1 MPIRE
6 IRAHAPA
13 KQDIRSFI
21 LPRSG
26 HPKKSCKS
34 CHPVKITAEADP
46 KHPENVSLTCSTRPA
61 GAAAPLN
68 PETAAL
74 LVGIDGG
81 GTKTELVLC
90 SPQGQV
96 LQRNLRGP
104 SNPNAVGIE
113 RAVAEIAAGLDAVLP
128 PGQEHVHAFIGVSG
142 VSVGDNRDRLA
153 SGLAARFPRLSAQ
166 IGSDSRSGIASVPH
180 EGGCTA
186 AILGTG
192 CVVFQH
198 DGCGALRR
206 TGGWGWLFDG
216 AGSGF
221 SIGREA
227 LRARLAF
234 EDGMAPPGP
243 LVETVGARLGG
254 SAFNTLKHFLSGDN
268 CTGIAKLAPLV
279 FDACDAGDPAASAIL
294 AHAVAHVTALVRH
307 SRAAQASPGPLI
319 LGGGLT
325 ARADLL
331 VPTLRQ
337 ALEPDAPEIIV
348 PTLPPVFGSCRL
360 AAGSPGD
367 DFTICFAASYPA
379 FLKTT

>member
-1 MPIRE
+1 MRFFRRDRSTSTRSSASRGCLSATTGIGS
-6 IRAHAPA
+6 PA
-13 KQDIRSFI
+13 GLPPDSPGFIGSDIRS
-21 LPRSG
+21 
-26 HPKKSCKS
+26 
-34 CHPVKITAEADP
+34 V
-46 KHPENVSLTCSTRPA
+46 
-61 GAAAPLN
+61 
-68 PETAAL
+68 
-74 LVGIDGG
+74 
-81 GTKTELVLC
+81 
-90 SPQGQV
+90 
-96 LQRNLRGP
+96 
-104 SNPNAVGIE
+104 
-113 RAVAEIAAGLDAVLP
+113 
-128 PGQEHVHAFIGVSG
+128 
-142 VSVGDNRDRLA
+142 
-153 SGLAARFPRLSAQ
+153 
-166 IGSDSRSGIASVPH
+166 IASVPH